1 MTFCASA
8 ELLEVQIITISGT
21 MSEEHNDDSNV
32 DSKGEYADILGLQFE
47 ELIVGLTIDG
57 VLNVASILDIR
68 KTHYSDKNKFLQ
80 FQKPK
85 ITW

>member
-21 MSEEHNDDSNV
+21 MSHEHNNESNV
-32 DSKGEYADILGLQFE
+32 NSKGKHADKLGLQFE

-68 KTHYSDKNKFLQ
+68 KTRYSDKTKFYNFYNFLL
-80 FQKPK
+80 
-85 ITW
+85 